1 MKSPQKVIQTKLLLL
16 KKCTTLSYSGD
27 INEYAKNMKVN
38 ASEMIVANGSK
49 KEIDINELH
58 TLMFLNSL
66 IDHFQAS
73 ITLLS
78 DEEKQSIDKG
88 ARIPQENEITLTP
101 PSADH
106 AFTVNKWYY
115 HSLLQKIF
123 FCRSP
128 NYILYPCIIIIN
140 HQATTTP
147 NEFC

>member
-16 KKCTTLSYSGD
+16 KKCTTLSYSGV
-27 INEYAKNMKVN
+27 INEYAKNMNVN

-106 AFTVNKWYY
+106 AFTVNVPNKGKLEANPCKFGEKCKFK
-115 HSLLQKIF
+115 HTTCP
-123 FCRSP
+123 FCNPQIKS
-128 NYILYPCIIIIN
+128 
-140 HQATTTP
+140 Q
-147 NEFC
+147 